1 MEPRFSA
8 IFVVGVLGAM
18 LGSFLNVWIH
28 RLPRGESIVFPRSR
42 CPSCGALIRWYDNV
56 PIISFFWLRG
66 RCRDC
71 RAPISLQYP
80 LVEAAFALLTVA
92 VFLLAGPGLDFPV
105 NLCLIFVLTG
115 IAITDLRTYTI
126 PDLFSLGGLAA
137 GLALSFLPGGIAP
150 LQSLAGL
157 LIGGGSLYLVA
168 LAGEWIFKKEAMGG
182 GDVKM
187 LAMIGAFLG
196 WPGVLFT
203 LFVGSLA
210 GSLVYGTVNYI
221 FRIKKLVPLG
231 LFLALGAGVYVF
243 AGQRII
249 HWYLSFFRL

>member
-42 CPSCGALIRWYDNV
+42 CPVCGALIRWYDNV
-56 PIISFFWLRG
+56 PLLSYLWLRG

-80 LVEAAFALLTVA
+80 LVEAAFAALAVA
-92 VFLLAGPGLDFPV
+92 VFLETGPGLNFLAS
-105 NLCLIFVLTG
+105 LCLIFILTG
-115 IAITDLRTYTI
+115 IAVTDLRTYTI

-137 GLALSFLPGGIAP
+137 GFALSFLPGGVTP
-150 LQSLAGL
+150 LESLVGL

-168 LAGEWIFKKEAMGG
+168 LAGERIFKKEAMGG
-182 GDVKM
+182 GDIKM

-203 LFVGSLA
+203 VFVGA
-210 GSLVYGTVNYI
+210 VVGSLVYGTINYV
-221 FRIKKLVPLG
+221 FRKKKLVPFG

-243 AGQRII
+243 AGPRII